1 MPKPLKATFQ
11 QVNQDGSLGDPL
23 LVNYNPTEYT
33 LSKGAQLAEIAIPG
47 LDSPLL
53 QFVRGQT
60 ETLSL
65 DLFFDTTEAGMDD
78 TAISVTKVTDQF
90 YQLVKIDG
98 TTHAPPICFF
108 SWGVQFPGQRPYA
121 SMGLGTGSQ
130 QRHGFKCVVESVRQ
144 RYTLFSPQGIPL
156 RATLT
161 VSLKEYK
168 TLAEQIAEIN
178 AQSADHSHTH
188 LVQTGETLSQISS
201 SVYNDPTQWRAIAN
215 RNNLLDPLNL
225 QPGQIL
231 EIPPLANTN

>member
-11 QVNQDGSLGDPL
+11 EVYDDGSLGDPL
-23 LVNYNPTEYT
+23 VVNYNPTEYT

-47 LDSPLL
+47 LDSPIL

-78 TAISVTKVTDQF
+78 SAVSVTTVTDQF
-90 YQLVKIDG
+90 YQLIKIDG

-108 SWGVQFPGQRPYA
+108 SWGAEFPGQRAYA

-130 QRHGFKCVVESVRQ
+130 QRHGFKCVVENVRQ

-188 LVQTGETLSQISS
+188 LVQAGETLAQIAA
-201 SVYNDPTQWRAIAN
+201 SVYNDPTQWRAIATQ
-215 RNNLLDPLNL
+215 NNLLNPLNL
-225 QPGQIL
+225 QPGQML
-231 EIPPLANTN
+231 EIPPLGTSD

>member
-11 QVNQDGSLGDPL
+11 QVNVDGSLGDPL

-47 LDSPLL
+47 LDSPIL

-60 ETLSL
+60 ETLAL

-78 TAISVTKVTDQF
+78 SAISVTKVTDQF
-90 YQLVKIDG
+90 YQLIKIDG

-108 SWGVQFPGQRPYA
+108 SWGSEFPGQRAYA
-121 SMGLGTGSQ
+121 SMGMGTGSQ

-144 RYTLFSPQGIPL
+144 RFTLFSPQGIPL

-168 TLAEQIAEIN
+168 TLAEQILEIN
-178 AQSADHSHTH
+178 SQSADHSHTH
-188 LVQTGETLSQISS
+188 LVQVGETLSQIAAA
-201 SVYNDPTQWRAIAN
+201 VYNDPTQWRAIALQ
-215 RNNLLDPLNL
+215 NNILDPLNL
-225 QPGQIL
+225 QPAQML
-231 EIPPLANTN
+231 EIPPLANSN